1 VADGERPIEVYPY
14 DLGFF
19 FLKKLNPSPISDFCG
34 SKILKGLLNKDNPI
48 INLIPVKQK
57 VGGAMENR
65 VDLVNDCR
73 STIIQQIKGGKRDE
87 KSNNGRIHYILG
99 LKY

>member
-1 VADGERPIEVYPY
+1 VVDGERPIKVCPY

-19 FLKKLNPSPISDFCG
+19 SLKLNPSAISDFFG
-34 SKILKGLLNKDNPI
+34 SKILKGLLNKENPI
-48 INLIPVKQK
+48 INLIPIKQK

-73 STIIQQIKGGKRDE
+73 FTIIQQIKGGKRDE
-87 KSNNGRIHYILG
+87 KSNNGRIHYIHS